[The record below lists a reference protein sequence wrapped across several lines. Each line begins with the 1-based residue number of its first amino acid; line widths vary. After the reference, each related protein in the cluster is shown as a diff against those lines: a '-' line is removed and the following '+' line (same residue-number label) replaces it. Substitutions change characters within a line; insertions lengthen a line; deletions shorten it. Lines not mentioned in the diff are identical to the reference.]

1 MLGTKLGEKER
12 VKGPQA
18 NKMLKI
24 RLITQMLLMKNVLFL
39 FLLAFLVGCQS
50 NQNLIVIPAGEAVQ
64 VAYPQ
69 YEAYEVVLNNRSKS
83 ELDVKVIGQEESQ
96 ELRGFGL
103 VPRGEATVMVE
114 KTAQLNLINTGPGDV
129 KVKFTVQEIP
139 PEKLLSP
146 SGAVSFTL
154 RNASLQ
160 SIPLIIPGVMNPNL
174 SPMSNSGVSLK
185 WGQEILFRENRKNYV
200 LLTVNENII
209 PESTIEVSSLLK
221 ARRKEL
227 GLD

>member
-1 MLGTKLGEKER
+1 MLF
-12 VKGPQA
+12 
-18 NKMLKI
+18 
-24 RLITQMLLMKNVLFL
+24 MKNVLFL
-39 FLLAFLVGCQS
+39 FLLTFLVGCQS

-64 VAYPQ
+64 VDYPQ
-69 YEAYEVVLNNRSKS
+69 YEAYEVALNNRSKS
-83 ELDVKVIGQEESQ
+83 ELDVKVISQEEGQ

-103 VPRGEATVMVE
+103 APRGEATVMVE

-146 SGAVSFTL
+146 SGSVSFTL

-174 SPMSNSGVSLK
+174 SPMSKSGVSLK

-200 LLTVNENII
+200 LLRVNEKIL
-209 PESTIEVSSLLK
+209 PESTVEVSSLLK
-221 ARRKEL
+221 QRRKEL